1 MKSNTARRCLSLLLT
16 LALVFSLAA
25 PARADETTEDGGTGT
40 EDTTLKDITLTGPV
54 GDNRWRRE
62 RWTAPTP

>member
-25 PARADETTEDGGTGT
+25 PARADETTEGGTGT

-54 GDNRWRRE
+54 GDNRLEEE

>member
-40 EDTTLKDITLTGPV
+40 EDTG
-54 GDNRWRRE
+54 WRRE